1 MKRKLIVFAGMG
13 FALGI
18 AHAQTNVTIYG
29 TVDTG
34 FIKESGSDVRMD
46 ENNANVIGFRGT
58 EELGSGLRATFQL
71 ERQFQLPDGTN
82 KDTYSLDDSISRALG
97 NRRQT
102 IDWTG
107 AANVGLE
114 GPWGWVRLGRVNE
127 MSSEFF
133 TELDPFLQAA
143 TGSALAKYNL
153 LRSEQLSNT
162 VRYDSPEFAG
172 FVVGL
177 TYTLSADDHKKPVG
191 VNSDIYNAG
200 FGGSLRYSNGP
211 VSLMTNY
218 NRQADSNKSFVW
230 NIGGAYTLGDWRF
243 SAGYQG
249 SQLKNLSLIPDLDLG
264 VDTPINQKEWLL
276 GVQYHIGQGTITASY
291 NRASVDKTAHDGDVN
306 KYALGYTYDLSKR
319 TQLYGMVSY
328 TDSDNSF
335 VGSIYNNNGAE
346 RESVT
351 GVQVGITH
359 SF

>member
-1 MKRKLIVFAGMG
+1 MLPCRTQGRRVIFWSSFPGVAIWQTGKFLKTKRLMFVSPVKWVWLSV
-13 FALGI
+13 
-18 AHAQTNVTIYG
+18 NCR
-29 TVDTG
+29 
-34 FIKESGSDVRMD
+34 SGKAICCS
-46 ENNANVIGFRGT
+46 FR
-58 EELGSGLRATFQL
+58 EMCIR
-71 ERQFQLPDGTN
+71 
-82 KDTYSLDDSISRALG
+82 DSG
-97 NRRQT
+97 NRGQT

-249 SQLKNLSLIPDLDLG
+249 SQLKNLSLIPDLDVYKRQFLDRG
-264 VDTPINQKEWLL
+264 CHCT
-276 GVQYHIGQGTITASY
+276 GSGGTVPAFPVIP
-291 NRASVDKTAHDGDVN
+291 
-306 KYALGYTYDLSKR
+306 
-319 TQLYGMVSY
+319 
-328 TDSDNSF
+328 
-335 VGSIYNNNGAE
+335 
-346 RESVT
+346 
-351 GVQVGITH
+351 
-359 SF
+359 

>member
-1 MKRKLIVFAGMG
+1 
-13 FALGI
+13 
-18 AHAQTNVTIYG
+18 
-29 TVDTG
+29 
-34 FIKESGSDVRMD
+34 MD
-46 ENNANVIGFRGT
+46 ESAANLIGVRGS
-58 EELGSGLRATFQL
+58 EELANGIKATFQL

-82 KDTYSLDDSISRALG
+82 KETYSLDDSISRALG
-97 NRRQT
+97 NRGQT

-200 FGGSLRYSNGP
+200 FRRLAALQQWTCFA
-211 VSLMTNY
+211 VTNY
-218 NRQADSNKSFVW
+218 NRSADSNKSFVW

-249 SQLKNLSLIPDLDLG
+249 SQLK
-264 VDTPINQKEWLL
+264 TC
-276 GVQYHIGQGTITASY
+276 
-291 NRASVDKTAHDGDVN
+291 R
-306 KYALGYTYDLSKR
+306 
-319 TQLYGMVSY
+319 
-328 TDSDNSF
+328 
-335 VGSIYNNNGAE
+335 
-346 RESVT
+346 
-351 GVQVGITH
+351 
-359 SF
+359 

>member
-1 MKRKLIVFAGMG
+1 
-13 FALGI
+13 
-18 AHAQTNVTIYG
+18 
-29 TVDTG
+29 
-34 FIKESGSDVRMD
+34 
-46 ENNANVIGFRGT
+46 
-58 EELGSGLRATFQL
+58 
-71 ERQFQLPDGTN
+71 
-82 KDTYSLDDSISRALG
+82 
-97 NRRQT
+97 
-102 IDWTG
+102 
-107 AANVGLE
+107 
-114 GPWGWVRLGRVNE
+114 

-276 GVQYHIGQGTITASY
+276 GVQYHIGQGTINASY